1 VKSVFSKKYQG
12 KSARVHAII
21 HGFDTHGE
29 DFDNGDRNT
38 IKLFDIDGQKINVKS
53 FKKPNWI
60 NKVVYRFFRD
70 SKAERSFEY
79 ANTLLSLEV
88 GTPHP
93 VAYFEEK
100 SNLFFGRSYYI
111 SEHLTYDLT
120 YRELIRDSQYTGDT
134 ALLSAFAKFTY
145 QLHAKGIHFLDHSPG
160 NTLIKIN
167 KNHFDFYLVDLNR
180 MAFGVMSFETRMKN
194 FERLSRY
201 EEHVRIMAKAY
212 AEESGEPEGLVFE
225 AMWKAISN
233 FQEKF
238 YRKKRIKARFKFW
251 KS

>member
-1 VKSVFSKKYQG
+1 MISVFSKKYQG
-12 KSARVHAII
+12 KSARVKAII
-21 HGFDTHGE
+21 QGFDTQGE
-29 DFDNGDRNT
+29 AFDNGDRNT
-38 IKLFDIDGQKINVKS
+38 IKLFDVDGQKINVKS

-70 SKAERSFEY
+70 SKAKRSFEY

-93 VAYFEEK
+93 VAFFEEK
-100 SNLFFGRSYYI
+100 STLFFGRSYYI
-111 SEHLTYDLT
+111 SEHLDYDLT
-120 YRELIRDSQYTGDT
+120 YRELIRDSQYVGDI
-134 ALLSAFAKFTY
+134 AILSAFAKFTY

-160 NTLIKIN
+160 NTLIKI
-167 KNHFDFYLVDLNR
+167 KENHFDFYLVDLNR
-180 MAFGVMSFETRMKN
+180 MTFGIMNFETRMQN

-225 AMWKAISN
+225 AMWKAISD
-233 FQEKF
+233 FQEQF
-238 YRKKRIKARFKFW
+238 YRKKRIKARLKFW